1 MARQRNPERDLSL
14 KRYLESDGKVTTA
27 ELAKL
32 AGVTETQIR
41 KWKSLDRW
49 QEALKQKGRKRGGQ
63 PGNKNA
69 SGKTPKKNGNKNA
82 MTHGAF
88 VSVGYDDVPVELAE
102 EIKNFEPDS
111 MLCMAEEMKSLL
123 LRKVYL
129 EGLLSEYSKA
139 EESKFYTDKIV
150 EMIVPKSEDDKEAKS
165 DSVITQTRD
174 PESGSREYKT
184 TVKSIV
190 KSSAF
195 ERAMKIEGELNKVHG
210 RIIKLIDSLKS
221 KELEERRLSLEEK
234 KYKLAKDKAN
244 GIFDDDVPLYDEN
257 DTESVPV
264 E

>member
-1 MARQRNPERDLSL
+1 MARQRNPERDISL
-14 KRYLESDGKVTTA
+14 KRYLESNGKVTIA

-41 KWKSLDRW
+41 KWKSLDKW
-49 QEALKQKGRKRGGQ
+49 QEKLKQKCRKKGGQ

-69 SGKTPKKNGNKNA
+69 AGKTPKKNGNKNA

-102 EIKNFEPDS
+102 EIKSLEPDS

-150 EMIVPKSEDDKEAKS
+150 EMIVPDDKEAKS
-165 DSVITQTRD
+165 DSVMTQTKD
-174 PESGSREYKT
+174 PESGSKDYKT

-221 KELEERRLSLEEK
+221 KELEERRLNLEEK

-244 GIFDDDVPLYDEN
+244 GIFDDDVSLYDEN
-257 DTESVPV
+257 DTESVTV
-264 E
+264 G